1 MKLMPISIDLRKMTN
16 DIRAIM
22 FTSRKID
29 FLERYN
35 AIDCQLSSSLSIH
48 SFIHKSDLNER
59 LLYVQLYEQVA
70 KISNKNTNLIK
81 C

>member
-1 MKLMPISIDLRKMTN
+1 MPISIDLRKMIN

-29 FLERYN
+29 FSERYN
-35 AIDCQLSSSLSIH
+35 AIDCQLPSSLSIQ

-59 LLYVQLYEQVA
+59 LLYVQLYEQVT
-70 KISNKNTNLIK
+70 KISNNTNLIK
-81 C
+81 W